1 MIPET
6 TENKGFSKRALIP
19 FVGDLSKSIFVIATE
34 NDVRVL
40 AGHIN
45 TLTRQQNKI
54 ARALARHGG
63 DLSSYI
69 NQVDDR
75 MDNLMEGINEN
86 EVLTKILAAKKR
98 TKHKLQDRVQKMTA
112 LYGEQIKKVTVCRT
126 VSWEVVIVNSVIIDR
141 KISPLLI
148 PPKEMER
155 TLNFVQGHLTPLG
168 YQVLRQTP
176 QYY

>member
-1 MIPET
+1 M
-6 TENKGFSKRALIP
+6 
-19 FVGDLSKSIFVIATE
+19 IATE

-45 TLTRQQNKI
+45 TLTRHQNKI

-98 TKHKLQDRVQKMTA
+98 TKPINFKTDFRKWRHYTGNK
-112 LYGEQIKKVTVCRT
+112 KKVTVCRT

-141 KISPLLI
+141 VISPLLI

-155 TLNFVQGHLTPLG
+155 TLNFDQGDLTPVGIKFSDKHLNIIMSSVNF
-168 YQVLRQTP
+168 Q
-176 QYY
+176 

>member
-1 MIPET
+1 MLLHD
-6 TENKGFSKRALIP
+6 SKI
-19 FVGDLSKSIFVIATE
+19 
-34 NDVRVL
+34 
-40 AGHIN
+40 
-45 TLTRQQNKI
+45 KI
-54 ARALARHGG
+54 ARALVRHGG

-98 TKHKLQDRVQKMTA
+98 TKHKLQDRFQKMTA

-155 TLNFVQGHLTPLG
+155 TLNFDQGHLTPLG
-168 YQVLRQTP
+168 YQVFRQTP
-176 QYY
+176 QYYYEFGKFSIIRRNLLFSYRLNYLLLLIM